1 MAINSPFG
9 ESSIFHESFEWMGD
23 EKDDKSKSLKIVF
36 NEVEKGERGNIFSF
50 DAVFLLFTIT
60 AQNLSKSNAVFEL
73 TPYNLCGLMP
83 ERTQTS
89 YANILP
95 NGAKKIK
102 IRVPKTISERM
113 GVLFDVKVIC
123 DGISSSTGKFKLDGN
138 LNTTIVKA
146 IIVIDP
152 GHGYT
157 KGNTGAVSFIY
168 TYKVKGNDGNPIMIS
183 PNNYK
188 TESSNVLDL
197 PQYVIDD
204 PNNWI
209 LSTKEDPNHNE
220 RGLVFDIA
228 IKLHD
233 LLKKDG
239 HTCILTRDK
248 RVIVGND
255 NQTTRAARNNIANNA
270 NAQLYISL
278 HADGADG
285 YTSSGAHVI
294 YPKNSDKTIK
304 EKSIQLGKDI
314 FRFYNVVQVEKG
326 SPKEDVR
333 GLQVLGTTNKTTRKV
348 LVELGFLT
356 TPRDAKALFTNIDRI
371 TEQLYQGINFHLKN
385 HPIK

>member
-1 MAINSPFG
+1 MAINSPLG
-9 ESSIFHESFEWMGD
+9 ESSVFHESFEWMGD
-23 EKDDKSKSLKIVF
+23 ENKDKSKSLKIVF
-36 NEVEKGERGNIFSF
+36 NEVEKGESSNILSF
-50 DAVFLLFTIT
+50 DAIFLIFTIT
-60 AQNLSKSNAVFEL
+60 AQNLSKTNAVFEL
-73 TPYNLCGLMP
+73 TPYGTFGMVA
-83 ERTQTS
+83 EKTRTS

-95 NGAKKIK
+95 NGDKKVRIK
-102 IRVPKTISERM
+102 VPKSIAERT
-113 GVLFDVKVIC
+113 GVQFEVKVIC
-123 DGISSSTGKFKLDGN
+123 DGINSSTGKFKLDGT
-138 LNTTIVKA
+138 LNTTMAKA

-168 TYKVKGNDGNPIMIS
+168 THKVKGDDGNPIIIS

-188 TESSNVLDL
+188 TESSNVIDL

-228 IKLHD
+228 AKLHD

-294 YPKNSDKTIK
+294 YPKSSDKNVK
-304 EKSIQLGKDI
+304 EESIQLGKDI
-314 FRFYNVVQVEKG
+314 FRFYNVVQVEKD

-333 GLQVLGTTNKTTRKV
+333 GLQVLGATNKTKRKV

-385 HPIK
+385 YPIK